1 MKEHNLL
8 LILQQQT
15 KTVRRKM
22 ITKTLHMTP
31 NISGSTLIIQNQV
44 SIQGIFYN
52 EIGVKYLLVLLIT
65 DFY

>member
-1 MKEHNLL
+1 
-8 LILQQQT
+8 
-15 KTVRRKM
+15 M